1 MNTRRFASLF
11 LVLAMIVI
19 ASTPTLSL
27 ARGPEVPCTGVLC
40 EQTPLFHSPA
50 SGFWGNPEE
59 VGVALHLFVQNSVA
73 FGTFYGYTET
83 GAPIWYLF
91 TIRLE
96 RPDNAPGL
104 LRGRTTL
111 EEYGGG
117 SCIGCAF
124 TPAEQVALHGSIEL
138 EFDQRNHGTYRLG
151 DGEPIHIVPLFANS
165 PFADEYGDEMHYR
178 LPDPEGPWVFTF
190 RKTVTRES
198 DGYEYERRGSMAG
211 VFGAKE
217 VGPPLQFDPEWPHS
231 LGWPF
236 TVTPPR
242 SEPFQAA
249 QIYCEATMG
258 SPPAAIP
265 PECRL
270 GVQVSMS
277 GFSEFQDGVS
287 FPLPYANIGDGRI
300 VSFDPETGIRLEAF
314 RIGHD

>member
-1 MNTRRFASLF
+1 MNACRFVSLLLASALF
-11 LVLAMIVI
+11 C
-19 ASTPTLSL
+19 TPALSL
-27 ARGPEVPCTGVLC
+27 ARGPEVPCTGEVNC
-40 EQTPLFHSPA
+40 TQAPLFDSPA

-59 VGVALHLFVQNSVA
+59 NGIALHLFVQNRVM

-91 TIRLE
+91 TARLE
-96 RPDNAPGL
+96 RPEDRPGVFV
-104 LRGRTTL
+104 GRTTL
-111 EEYGGG
+111 EEYNRC
-117 SCIGCAF
+117 SGCDPSEP
-124 TPAEQVALHGSIEL
+124 PAQVALHGSIEL

-151 DGEPIHIVPLFANS
+151 GGEPIHIVPLFANS
-165 PFADEYGDEMHYR
+165 AFVDEYSDEMHYQ
-178 LPDPEGPWVFTF
+178 LPDPEGAWVFTF
-190 RKTVTRES
+190 RKTVPFGEGT
-198 DGYEYERRGSMAG
+198 YELRGSLAG